1 MKTQVNKNHNPQTQ
15 RHAHNYKD
23 KILEPKPKSQPSFFQ
38 QLHRDKTQ
46 RHSTIIQRQNSNP
59 NFWPTNTKLNP
70 NFLIERERE
79 RWVFGHGFRERESW
93 VFGHGFRERERV
105 GFAKESWVFGQGL
118 EIEKVGFSTMNLERE
133 SWNFGH
139 GFRERESPPSV
150 SPFN

>member
-1 MKTQVNKNHNPQTQ
+1 MG
-15 RHAHNYKD
+15 
-23 KILEPKPKSQPSFFQ
+23 LE
-38 QLHRDKTQ
+38 
-46 RHSTIIQRQNSNP
+46 
-59 NFWPTNTKLNP
+59 
-70 NFLIERERE
+70 
-79 RWVFGHGFRERESW
+79 RERESW

-139 GFRERESPPSV
+139 GFRERESPPLV

>member
-1 MKTQVNKNHNPQTQ
+1 MG
-15 RHAHNYKD
+15 
-23 KILEPKPKSQPSFFQ
+23 L
-38 QLHRDKTQ
+38 
-46 RHSTIIQRQNSNP
+46 
-59 NFWPTNTKLNP
+59 
-70 NFLIERERE
+70 ERERA
-79 RWVFGHGFRERESW
+79 GFLAMGLE
-93 VFGHGFRERERV
+93 RERERV